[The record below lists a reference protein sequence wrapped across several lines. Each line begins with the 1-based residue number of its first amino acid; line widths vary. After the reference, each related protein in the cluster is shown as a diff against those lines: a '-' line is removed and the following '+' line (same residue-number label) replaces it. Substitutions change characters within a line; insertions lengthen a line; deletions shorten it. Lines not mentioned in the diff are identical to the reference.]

1 MSSGRLGAVG
11 AQVGVAGGVQVG
23 HEAEVFGVEAG
34 FQRAARAG
42 GRQGAQHGLHAAPAA
57 PFVYLHLERCADHT
71 VGVHE
76 RLDVGAVEHDAGH
89 AVAAV
94 GKHAREVVLLRAH
107 GTAVRQRHVACQEAG
122 HGVLLPERC
131 QRVQLL
137 HVFQRE
143 LVQVDARVDLDERV
157 EGVFGQGVHV
167 GAQTLGERRQVL
179 CGQGD
184 AHGGVMAAEPRGQVG
199 HGLDGLEEVDLPH
212 ASPRPARLV
221 ALDGEQQG
229 RHAVRVHQAACHDA
243 LHAFVPAFA
252 RHHQCALPVVDLG
265 GLGLGDLGQLGLDGA
280 ALVVHGLQPFG
291 QMRTRRCTC
300 RS

>member
-1 MSSGRLGAVG
+1 M
-11 AQVGVAGGVQVG
+11 
-23 HEAEVFGVEAG
+23 
-34 FQRAARAG
+34 
-42 GRQGAQHGLHAAPAA
+42 
-57 PFVYLHLERCADHT
+57 
-71 VGVHE
+71 
-76 RLDVGAVEHDAGH
+76 
-89 AVAAV
+89 
-94 GKHAREVVLLRAH
+94 VLLRAH

-122 HGVLLPERC
+122 HGVFLPERC

-143 LVQVDARVDLDERV
+143 LVEVDARVDLDERV

-265 GLGLGDLGQLGLDGA
+265 GLGLGDLGPVSYTHLTCAGYILDRLSGRSWKFPFLNNSAGRWHFLLSPLDCLPAKAGGAVNGCAYAPFILTVDWLGWVCYLPDK
-280 ALVVHGLQPFG
+280 LEFILSYHVLP
-291 QMRTRRCTC
+291 
-300 RS
+300 S